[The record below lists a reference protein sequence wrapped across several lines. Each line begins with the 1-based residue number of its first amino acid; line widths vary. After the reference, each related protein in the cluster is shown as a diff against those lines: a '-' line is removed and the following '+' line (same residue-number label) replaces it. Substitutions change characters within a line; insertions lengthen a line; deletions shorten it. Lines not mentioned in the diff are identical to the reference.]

1 MVGDLV
7 APHGAPGTRP
17 DGLRHPGAVP
27 RSRHRPLP
35 IFTMRPPSGSHLHSP
50 TLSTYY
56 IIYLIYRLY
65 RPIYRL
71 IYSPIPFIYLPST
84 VGTRRGAS
92 ASTFQMKKVSRR
104 FPRYADFPQIDEENF
119 GKSLADYTD
128 YADCHP
134 AGIHGI
140 NFNLWNP
147 MSVANQICVIC
158 VILVICESL
167 RSVTT
172 PNPRE

>member
-7 APHGAPGTRP
+7 APHGAPGTRL
-17 DGLRHPGAVP
+17 DGLRHPGAMP

-35 IFTMRPPSGSHLHSP
+35 IFTMRPPSGSHLPSP
-50 TLSTYY
+50 PLSPYYY
-56 IIYLIYRLY
+56 IIYLNYIIY

-104 FPRYADFPQIDEENF
+104 FRRYADFPQIDEEIDEENF

-147 MSVANQICVIC
+147 MSAANQICVIC
-158 VILVICESL
+158 VIRVICESL
-167 RSVTT
+167 WGA
-172 PNPRE
+172 